1 MAMDFMELQE
11 LFHNKHKYIIIILL
25 FSLFSCTENRGT
37 VIKSTSIIIPAI
49 YKSSTTEGLLFHQ
62 DTLWLNNE
70 PYSGYIFELVPNK
83 TDTLFFAGYKKG
95 LLEGEFRKWFPNK
108 QLWEKRMYVEGKK
121 NGLQQSYWENGI
133 KRFEFI
139 AKDDAYEGEMK
150 EWAQDGLLV
159 HLSNYV
165 NGQEDGTQQ
174 SWYSNGKIKSNYFI
188 IKGKRYGLLGT
199 KNCKNVSDSIFNIK

>member
-1 MAMDFMELQE
+1 MDFMELQE
-11 LFHNKHKYIIIILL
+11 LYRNKHIKVFFILL
-25 FSLFSCTENRGT
+25 FFLFSCTENKQT
-37 VIKSTSIIIPAI
+37 VISKAATKIPSIYIQN
-49 YKSSTTEGLLFHQ
+49 TNEGFLLHQ

-70 PYSGYIFELVPNK
+70 PFSGFVYELSPSK
-83 TDTLFFAGYKKG
+83 TDTIFFAGYKKG
-95 LLEGEFRKWFPNK
+95 LLEGVVKKWFPNK
-108 QLWEKRMYVEGKK
+108 QLWEKRLYEAGRK
-121 NGLQQSYWENGI
+121 NGLQESYWENGI

-165 NGQEDGTQQ
+165 NGQEDGTQK

-199 KNCKNVSDSIFNIK
+199 KNCKNVSDSIFNIN

>member
-1 MAMDFMELQE
+1 MDFMELQV
-11 LFHNKHKYIIIILL
+11 LYRNKHIDVFILL
-25 FSLFSCTENRGT
+25 LYFLVSCSENKGT
-37 VIKSTSIIIPAI
+37 VIKSTIVTPI
-49 YKSSTTEGLLFHQ
+49 YKSNTTEGFLFHQ

-70 PYSGYIFELVPNK
+70 PYNGYVFELVPN
-83 TDTLFFAGYKKG
+83 TIDTLFFAGYKKG
-95 LLEGEFRKWFPNK
+95 LLEGEFKKWFPNK
-108 QLWEKRMYVEGKK
+108 QLWEKRWYVAGKK

-159 HLSNYV
+159 HLANYV

>member
-1 MAMDFMELQE
+1 MDFMELLE
-11 LFHNKHKYIIIILL
+11 LYRNKYIDVFVLLL
-25 FSLFSCTENRGT
+25 FFLFSCTENRGT
-37 VIKSTSIIIPAI
+37 VIKSTNNIIPPI
-49 YKSSTTEGLLFHQ
+49 YMSNITEGLLLHQ

-70 PYSGYIFELVPNK
+70 PYSGYIYEVVANK

-95 LLEGEFRKWFPNK
+95 LLEGEVKKWYPNK
-108 QLWEKRMYVEGKK
+108 QLWEKRCYVAGKK
-121 NGLQQSYWENGI
+121 NGLQQSFWENGI
-133 KRFEFI
+133 KRFEFV

-165 NGQEDGTQQ
+165 NGQEDGTQK